1 MDKKNEPVKLTGK
14 VNVNKSGEGK
24 KFLKLFFTG
33 SFKDALKYAFDN
45 VFIPYTKDAICRT
58 STNVVNYWV
67 NGDKPSVENRAGAN
81 RVSYWRDSSVRNT
94 YQATAP
100 AAPKQSNNV
109 YSTGDIT
116 YEKNGDAE
124 VILKRLQEC
133 IDVYDVATVAD
144 LYDLSSLKY
153 SYTDYNYGWKD
164 LSSAKVVRIFD
175 NNEGKWVYSLDLP
188 KAMPI
193 K

>member
-1 MDKKNEPVKLTGK
+1 MDKKKEPVKLTGK

-67 NGDKPSVENRAGAN
+67 NGDKPSMENRAGAN
-81 RVSYWRDSSVRNT
+81 RVSYWRDNSVRNT

-100 AAPKQSNNV
+100 AAPKQTNTV
-109 YSTGDIT
+109 YSTGDLSF
-116 YEKNGDAE
+116 ENRGDAE
-124 VILKRLQEC
+124 AVLMRLKEC
-133 IDVYDVATVAD
+133 VDVYHVATVAD
-144 LYDLSSLKY
+144 LYDLANVKY
-153 SYTDYNYGWKD
+153 SFTDYNYGWND
-164 LSSAKVVRIFD
+164 LTNAKVVRNFD
-175 NNEGKWVYSLDLP
+175 GSYSLDLP
-188 KAMPI
+188 RAIPLK
-193 K
+193 

>member
-1 MDKKNEPVKLTGK
+1 MEKKNEPVKLTGK
-14 VNVNKSGEGK
+14 VNVNKEGEGK

-33 SFKDALKYAFDN
+33 SFKEALKYAFNN
-45 VFIPYTKDAICRT
+45 VFVPYTKDAICRT

-81 RVSYWRDSSVRNT
+81 RVSYWRDGGGVRNT
-94 YQATAP
+94 YQATSPAP
-100 AAPKQSNNV
+100 NQTNTI
-109 YSTGDIT
+109 YSTGDIE

-133 IDVYDVATVAD
+133 IDVYHVATVAD
-144 LYDLSSLKY
+144 LYDLSRLKY
-153 SYTDYNYGWKD
+153 SYTDHNYGWTD
-164 LSSAKVVRIFD
+164 LSNAKVVR
-175 NNEGKWVYSLDLP
+175 NLNGTYSLDLP
-188 KAMPI
+188 RAMPI